1 MFCENCG
8 KENVND
14 ARFCESCGAP
24 LTNPIEPVT
33 PTPSESTGNKGTA
46 VVLAVVIIAVIGG
59 LVWGGISL
67 FGGNKLMKP
76 MNNIIKAIEKEDAEF
91 YLKSVPEDVV
101 KAAKKTDNDLEDEFE
116 EGAELINEMLEDEY
130 GKNFKIKAK
139 IVDKKKIDK
148 DDIED
153 LEDDIYLNEIDV
165 DDIEAAYEV
174 EYEVTVKGKDGKE
187 DAKFE
192 THIGKVDGK
201 WYFIDM
207 DKDPLDFI
215 VDEFIDED
223 KFYEEMYNDD
233 TYVGG

>member
-1 MFCENCG
+1 MYCENCG
-8 KENVND
+8 KENTND
-14 ARFCESCGAP
+14 ARFCEGCGAP
-24 LTNPIEPVT
+24 LTKPEENVIPVEPAQ
-33 PTPSESTGNKGTA
+33 SGNKGTMI
-46 VVLAVVIIAVIGG
+46 VLAVIVIAIIGG

-101 KAAKKTDNDLEDEFE
+101 KAAEKEDKNFDEEFE
-116 EGAELINEMLEDEY
+116 EGLELIKEMLEDEY

-139 IVDKKKIDK
+139 VVDKKKIDK

-153 LEDDIYLNEIDV
+153 LEDDIYLDEIDV

-174 EYEVTVKGKDGKE
+174 EYEVTIKGKDGKE

-192 THIGKVDGK
+192 THVGKVDGK

-207 DKDPLDFI
+207 DRDPVEFI
-215 VDEFIDED
+215 IEEFIDENEFYD
-223 KFYEEMYNDD
+223 KMRGPSE
-233 TYVGG
+233 VGG

>member
-8 KENVND
+8 KENLGD
-14 ARFCESCGAP
+14 ARFCEGCGAP
-24 LTNPIEPVT
+24 LTNPEANTVPTEPAQ
-33 PTPSESTGNKGTA
+33 SGNKGTM
-46 VVLAVVIIAVIGG
+46 VVLAVIVIAIIAG

-76 MNNIIKAIEKEDAEF
+76 MNNIIKAIEKEDSEY

-101 KAAKKTDNDLEDEFE
+101 KAAKKTDSDLEEEFE

-139 IVDKKKIDK
+139 VVDKKKIDK

-153 LEDDIYLNEIDV
+153 LEDDIYLYEIDV

-192 THIGKVDGK
+192 THIGKIDGK

-215 VDEFIDED
+215 VDEFLDRE
-223 KFYEEMYNDD
+223 KFYDEMYNDD
-233 TYVGG
+233 MYVGG